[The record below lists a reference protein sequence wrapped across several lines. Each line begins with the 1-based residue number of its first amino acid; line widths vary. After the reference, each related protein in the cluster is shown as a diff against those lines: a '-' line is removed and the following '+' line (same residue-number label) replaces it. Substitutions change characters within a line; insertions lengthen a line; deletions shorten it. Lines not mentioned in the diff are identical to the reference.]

1 MENLDPTT
9 TSTTTSKE
17 LRIGSDAARYLM
29 ETAKWGRFLA
39 IMGFVFCGL
48 MVVAGIAMTLF
59 LGAFSTEDEKM
70 PFNMAW
76 MGLIYVGF
84 ALIFLFPSL
93 YLFRFGTHISRSLH
107 AMEQST
113 FDSGLQNL
121 KSTFKF
127 MGLYT
132 IIALGIYVLILVGMA
147 VGGLIGALL

>member
-1 MENLDPTT
+1 
-9 TSTTTSKE
+9 
-17 LRIGSDAARYLM
+17 M

-84 ALIFLFPSL
+84 ALIFLFP
-93 YLFRFGTHISRSLH
+93 
-107 AMEQST
+107 
-113 FDSGLQNL
+113 
-121 KSTFKF
+121 
-127 MGLYT
+127 
-132 IIALGIYVLILVGMA
+132 
-147 VGGLIGALL
+147 